1 MNYSGADPRL
11 ILIIFVLYKRQ
22 TATLKVS
29 GMKSLPYLIIF
40 IAVMVSTPAW
50 SREGNPFLIHFNLPD
65 RVSNTNL
72 GFVQDVNGQMYI
84 HNRNGIYVFD
94 GLQWQNMGLTGRP
107 VSIAYNNR
115 LYYSTED
122 GVGYFI
128 QNEKGTYEQELI
140 LKSPSEGDYYKLIK
154 TDEGVIA
161 VSPHVVCLVSMH
173 NGTSVDTLV
182 SHTDPDIHMSD
193 FFVLGGQM
201 FYVNNYTG
209 IFLYNPAGEP
219 EMIATL
225 TPGEDFTFSFNHGGR
240 QFFGSSANKLYS
252 YSGQN
257 LAQFPLPRE
266 NFFREN
272 LLNGGISVSP
282 EEFVLSTVNG
292 GCMII
297 NPSGPREVNMLN
309 YYNGLPDD
317 EISSMGTDNEGG
329 LWIAHGMGITRADLA
344 LPVRSFSEYPGL
356 RGNLHISVF
365 HDDIIYAGTSE
376 GLFYLGEERD
386 YRLTEVI
393 DEPQI
398 LPGEP
403 APDPVR
409 EQEEIY
415 VDEKTIDQQE
425 QKEPQGEPEGLQEEP
440 EDPQERPEYLQE
452 EPEDPQE
459 GPEEQRS
466 GFISRLFNR
475 ITGRDDEIET
485 VDQDE
490 LQISEIQE
498 IQEVQE
504 VQEQEPIIRTI
515 QQLQSITYTYKQ
527 IPGVR
532 GKVQQFAVLDGSLFV
547 ATNLGLFQV
556 VNGTATSILRGKNI
570 HFLEKS
576 EYNSNSLLIGAD
588 DGAYLASR
596 NEIIWS
602 VIPLLPENNFRAIS
616 IVEIDQGR
624 KLVTTEFDVFMSVR
638 QDENNYSYD
647 AIYLPGRRFNS
658 PVARKI
664 DSEIRT
670 FTADTVYLFNPETGR
685 LTPDRNFIF
694 EESSALFFYQKDY
707 TWIKTGAQ
715 WGSFTSDHEIPPIR
729 TNYLNLLDNLNSIY
743 VSEDGDIYAVNGF
756 DQLYR
761 ITPGSRIETGR
772 QFGVFLKDIRELSGN
787 LITPDNINLE
797 YANNALRISI
807 SAPSYIKEGSVMFQY
822 YITGL
827 TRRWSEW
834 TGDPVLE
841 LPYLPAGEYIISIR
855 AKDILGTISEPLNLP
870 YQIKPPFWQT
880 RWFPV
885 ISVLT
890 VVLLFVIILLL
901 REQKLKKDKERLEK
915 LVRQRTKTIEN
926 QKKILE
932 KHRDNLSKFNRE
944 IVTQKKEI
952 ETQRDHI
959 FKQNEEM
966 TNSIIYA
973 RRIQTAVMPPK
984 EAVEDLLRSYFLIFR
999 PRDIVSGDF
1008 YWMTRKNGK
1017 VVVVASDCTGHGVP
1031 GAFMSMMG
1039 VSLLNDIVNV
1049 AGVIRPDQILNTLRQ
1064 KIKATLS
1071 QTGRDDEASD
1081 GMDIAVCVFDD
1092 DRKNLQYAG
1101 AYIPMYLIRKGKLI
1115 EYKPDKMPVGIHVL
1129 EKDSFTLYE
1138 LGLLPGDKF
1147 YIFSD
1152 GLVDQFGGPQGKK
1165 FKIRPFKELLLRI
1178 HELSMTEQK
1187 KEIENTLDRW
1197 QAAHEQVDDIL
1208 VIGICIP

>member
-1 MNYSGADPRL
+1 MNYSGAEPRW

-29 GMKSLPYLIIF
+29 GMKSLPYLIILIF
-40 IAVMVSTPAW
+40 VMASTPVW
-50 SREGNPFLIHFNLPD
+50 SREGNPFLTHFSLPD

-94 GLQWQNMGLTGRP
+94 GLQWQNMNLTGRP

-128 QNEKGTYEQELI
+128 QNETGTFEHALI
-140 LKSPSEGDYYKLIK
+140 LKSPPEGDYYKLIK
-154 TDEGVIA
+154 ADEGVIA
-161 VSPHVVCLVSMH
+161 VSPHTVCLVDTR
-173 NGTSVDTLV
+173 NGTFIDTLINQ
-182 SHTDPDIHMSD
+182 TDPDIYMSD
-193 FFVLGGQM
+193 FFVLGQQM
-201 FYVNNYTG
+201 FYVNNFTG
-209 IFLYNPAGEP
+209 IFLHNPTGEP

-225 TPGEDFTFSFNHGGR
+225 SPGEDFTFSFSHEGR
-240 QFFGSSANKLYS
+240 QFLGSSANKLYS
-252 YSGQN
+252 FSGRN
-257 LAQFPLPRE
+257 LTQFQLPRE

-272 LLNGGISVSP
+272 LLKGGISVNM

-297 NPSGPREVNMLN
+297 NPYGPVEVNMLN

-317 EISSMGTDNEGG
+317 EISSMGIDNEGG
-329 LWIAHGMGITRADLA
+329 LWIAHGMGITRADLT
-344 LPVRSFSEYPGL
+344 LPVRSFSDYRGL
-356 RGNLHISVF
+356 RGNLHVSVF

-398 LPGEP
+398 SPEEP
-403 APDPVR
+403 TQELVV
-409 EQEEIY
+409 EQE
-415 VDEKTIDQQE
+415 
-425 QKEPQGEPEGLQEEP
+425 QG
-440 EDPQERPEYLQE
+440 DPQVETEGQE
-452 EPEDPQE
+452 T
-459 GPEEQRS
+459 PEESKEQRR

-475 ITGRDDEIET
+475 IAGRDDEIET
-485 VDQDE
+485 VEQNE
-490 LQISEIQE
+490 PQIAEKQE
-498 IQEVQE
+498 I
-504 VQEQEPIIRTI
+504 QEQEPIIRTI
-515 QQLQSITYTYKQ
+515 QQLQSITYTYQQ
-527 IPGVR
+527 IPEVR
-532 GKVQQFAVLDGSLFV
+532 GKVQQFAVLDGTLFV

-556 VNGTATSILRGKNI
+556 VNRTATTILRGKNI
-570 HFLEKS
+570 QFLEKS
-576 EYNSNSLLIGAD
+576 EFFNNSLLIGAD
-588 DGAYLASR
+588 DGAYLASG
-596 NEIIWS
+596 NGIIWS
-602 VIPLLPENNFRAIS
+602 VVPLLPENNIPVTS
-616 IVEIDQGR
+616 IVEIDHIR
-624 KLVTTEFDVFMSVR
+624 LLVTTESGIFLSAR
-638 QDENNYSYD
+638 QDENDYGFD

-664 DSEIRT
+664 NGEIRT
-670 FTADTVYLFNPETGR
+670 FTADTVYLFNQETGR
-685 LTPDRNFIF
+685 LMPDSNFIF

-707 TWIKTGAQ
+707 TWIKTGTQ
-715 WGSFTSDHEIPPIR
+715 WNSFTSDPEIPPVI
-729 TNYLNLLDNLNSIY
+729 TNYLNLLDNPNSIY
-743 VSEDGDIYAVNGF
+743 VSEDGDIYAVNGYH
-756 DQLYR
+756 QLYR
-761 ITPGSRIETGR
+761 ITPGSKTETGR
-772 QFGVFLKDIRELSGN
+772 QFGVFLKDIRVLSGN

-841 LPYLPAGEYIISIR
+841 LPYLPAGDYTISIR
-855 AKDILGTISEPLNLP
+855 AKDILGNISEPLNLP
-870 YQIKPPFWQT
+870 FQIKPPFWQT

-885 ISVLT
+885 LSVIT
-890 VVLLFVIILLL
+890 VILLFVIILLL
-901 REQKLKKDKERLEK
+901 REKKLKKDKERLEK

-932 KHRDNLSKFNRE
+932 KHRDNLAKFNRE
-944 IVTQKKEI
+944 IVTQNKEI

-973 RRIQTAVMPPK
+973 RRIQTAVMPSK
-984 EAVEDLLRSYFLIFR
+984 EAVEDLLRNYFLIFR

-1049 AGVIRPDQILNTLRQ
+1049 AGVIRPDHILNTLRQ
-1064 KIKATLS
+1064 KIKSTLS

-1081 GMDIAVCVFDD
+1081 GMDIAVCVIDND
-1092 DRKNLQYAG
+1092 SKNLQYAG

-1115 EYKPDKMPVGIHVL
+1115 EYKPDKMPVGIHVQ
-1129 EKDSFTLYE
+1129 EKESFTLYE

-1165 FKIRPFKELLLRI
+1165 FKIRPFKKLLERI

-1187 KEIENTLDRW
+1187 KEIEDTLDRW
-1197 QAAHEQVDDIL
+1197 QAAQEQVDDIL
-1208 VIGICIP
+1208 VIGVCITW